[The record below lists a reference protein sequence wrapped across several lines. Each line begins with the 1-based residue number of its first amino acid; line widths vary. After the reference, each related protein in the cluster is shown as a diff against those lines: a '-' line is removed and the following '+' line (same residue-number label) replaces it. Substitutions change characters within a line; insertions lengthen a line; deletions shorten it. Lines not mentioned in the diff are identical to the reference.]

1 MILVTGGTGLVGS
14 HLLFELTSKG
24 ERVRALKRTVSDI
37 SLVKKTFSFYSPNPG
52 DLFSKIEWVDG
63 DVTDVNSLHEALKG
77 IDIVY
82 HCAGCVSYDPRDAD
96 RIRKINGE
104 GTANVVNVCLTN
116 NVKKLCHVSS
126 VAAFGD
132 VPENKTVTEEMNWKG
147 CASDNY
153 YSLSKYNA
161 EREVWRGIAEGLNAV
176 IVNPSVIVG
185 PGNWNMSSCAIFKE
199 SYKGLWFYPN
209 GAAGYVDV
217 RDVARAMIR
226 LTESEVVNE
235 RFILSA
241 ENLSFRDF
249 ANMVHEVLQ
258 KKKPSV
264 NAGPFLLG
272 MAWRLEKLRSSIT
285 GRTPVLTKTI
295 AQAVNSKAAYSSDKL
310 RTKLDYQFIPLVQ
323 SVKETAEIFLR
334 DLKKDQIARF

>member
-1 MILVTGGTGLVGS
+1 MIFVTGGTGLVGS
-14 HLLFELTSKG
+14 HLLYELTSKG
-24 ERVRALKRTVSDI
+24 QAVRALRRAGSNI
-37 SLVKKTFSFYSPNPG
+37 SLVKKIFSFYAPNA
-52 DLFSKIEWVDG
+52 DELFSKIEWVEG
-63 DVTDVNSLHEALKG
+63 DVSDVNALEEAMKG

-82 HCAGCVSYDPRDAD
+82 HCAGCVSYDSRDAE
-96 RIRKINGE
+96 RILKINGE
-104 GTANVVNVCLTN
+104 GTANVVNACLAN
-116 NVKKLCHVSS
+116 GIKKLCHVSS

-132 VPENKTVTEEMNWKG
+132 VPENQTVTEEMNWKG
-147 CASDNY
+147 CATHNH

-209 GAAGYVDV
+209 GSAGYVDV

-226 LTESEVVNE
+226 ITESEVRSE
-235 RFILSA
+235 RFILNA
-241 ENLSFRDF
+241 ENHSFKTF
-249 ANMVHEVLQ
+249 ADMVHGVLN

-285 GRTPVLTKTI
+285 GRAPALTKTI
-295 AQAVNSKAAYSSDKL
+295 AQAVNSKASYSSDKL
-310 RTKLDYQFIPLVQ
+310 RKKLNYQFIPLAQ

-334 DLKKDQIARF
+334 DMGKS